1 VFFRKPPDQRVWSLP
16 APWTDVEGPDP
27 VVVAGAGRSPLR
39 VDDLLDLAGL
49 LAQVGEVAVR

>member
-1 VFFRKPPDQRVWSLP
+1 MFFRKPPDQRVWSLP

>member
-1 VFFRKPPDQRVWSLP
+1 MFFRKPPDQRVWSLP

-27 VVVAGAGRSPLR
+27 VVVQGAGRSPLR
-39 VDDLLDLAGL
+39 VDDLLDLASL